1 MRRQSSIL
9 ALAARGSLGR
19 AVLALLVTGAA
30 GAAVFAVQLHRQTV
44 DAWTPALE
52 SLLDGRLFRLTMTVG
67 LLAVTAA
74 ACFSGGGRG
83 SRPDNTAAR
92 LPRPLGQ
99 IVAAYAV
106 YGLLLYAL
114 VWAFQLGLVLGL
126 CRLYDAWA
134 GPEMQNGQTAF
145 LAAYRSGVFH
155 SLLPMADGGRWLAS
169 ALLYG
174 GLAISS
180 ASAAVRSWSGK
191 WPVGPLVVAALT
203 WFNAGGV
210 GTLGWQL
217 LLGAAS
223 VIVAGTGLSRLREE
237 VRPV

>member
-1 MRRQSSIL
+1 MKLPGKRIWTAAIL
-9 ALAARGSLGR
+9 AAGLLLSGILG
-19 AVLALLVTGAA
+19 GA
-30 GAAVFAVQLHRQTV
+30 
-44 DAWTPALE
+44 
-52 SLLDGRLFRLTMTVG
+52 G
-67 LLAVTAA
+67 LLA
-74 ACFSGGGRG
+74 
-83 SRPDNTAAR
+83 
-92 LPRPLGQ
+92 
-99 IVAAYAV
+99 
-106 YGLLLYAL
+106 
-114 VWAFQLGLVLGL
+114 VLGL

-145 LAAYRSGVFH
+145 LAAYRSGVLH